1 MTDVEPS
8 SSQPPSPHRRTSAP
22 LRIGVLGAARITL
35 EALAEP
41 ARRTGHRVV
50 ALAARDR
57 DRAEGAAGAVGAERV
72 LDGYADVLADPEV
85 EVVYDPLANA
95 LHAPQNLAAVRAGR
109 HVLTE
114 KPSAACA
121 ADARVV
127 RDAAARAGVHVVEAF
142 HHLHHPV
149 HRRLVELAL
158 GRELGDLER
167 VEVDMLM
174 PAPPATD
181 PRWSLE
187 LGGGAVMD
195 LGCYG
200 LRTLRELAA
209 QDPQHRGEPRVTG
222 ARAVERPG
230 APGVDAELVA
240 DLELPGGAVGVVR
253 SRMAGEE
260 LRFSCRLV
268 GSRGEAF
275 APGFVKP
282 QLDDRVVVR
291 DGSGERTEHLG
302 TRSSYDFQLDALA
315 ALLRG
320 APRPAASPRLD
331 ADDAVTTMELV
342 DACYAAAGLAPRP
355 AVLG

>member
-1 MTDVEPS
+1 MTDTSPAT
-8 SSQPPSPHRRTSAP
+8 PPPAGADPRTPAP
-22 LRIGVLGAARITL
+22 LRIGVLGAARITR
-35 EALAEP
+35 EALADP

-57 DRAEGAAGAVGAERV
+57 GRAQEAAGALGAERV
-72 LDGYADVLADPEV
+72 LDGYADVLGDPEV

-95 LHAPQNLAAVRAGR
+95 LHAPANLAAVRAGR

-127 RDAAARAGVHVVEAF
+127 RDAAAAAGVHVVEAF

-149 HRRLVELAL
+149 HRRLVELAV
-158 GRELGDLER
+158 GGELGDLVR

-174 PAPPATD
+174 PAPPADD

-209 QDPQHRGEPRVTG
+209 QDPRHAGEPRVTG

-230 APGVDAELVA
+230 SPGVDAELVA
-240 DLELPGGAVGVVR
+240 DLVLPSGAVGVVR
-253 SRMAGEE
+253 SRMDGEE

-268 GSRGEAF
+268 GSRGEAY

-302 TRSSYDFQLDALA
+302 TRSSYDHQLDALA
-315 ALLRG
+315 RLLRG
-320 APRPAASPRLD
+320 APPVPGAPRLD
-331 ADDAVTTMELV
+331 ADDAVATMELV

-355 AVLG
+355 AALG